1 MINSV
6 SSVIMLCLPTLA
18 VENELS
24 VTFREFSLVDVEL
37 HAHTLLL
44 MFTDE
49 SFDVGLSVS
58 RRRRVLGRLIGLW
71 SGRYHLW
78 FSWSST
84 TFACLRPFA
93 AHLVLLLHAS
103 KHRRRIEESVIVGEL
118 EQLKVFN
125 DGTDKFSINTQVVGY
140 GIIVGGAHVSS
151 SVTHPLQHH
160 EEYTIPSSS
169 VFHAKSD
176 DALVVTSIAVVGEIV
191 HRNLLMVLVMLF
203 TSWEVVFHFTHKVV
217 ERTADNVFVALLLNV
232 LLPFLL
238 RVPLPTDAS
247 LHFYCKTVEASRWHE
262 QQ

>member
-44 MFTDE
+44 IFPDE
-49 SFDVGLSVS
+49 SFDVLSVS
-58 RRRRVLGRLIGLW
+58 RRRRVFDRLVGLW

-93 AHLVLLLHAS
+93 AHLVLQLHAS

-140 GIIVGGAHVSS
+140 SIIVGGAHVSR

-191 HRNLLMVLVMLF
+191 HKKLI
-203 TSWEVVFHFTHKVV
+203 
-217 ERTADNVFVALLLNV
+217 
-232 LLPFLL
+232 
-238 RVPLPTDAS
+238 
-247 LHFYCKTVEASRWHE
+247 RWC
-262 QQ
+262 

>member
-24 VTFREFSLVDVEL
+24 VTFREFSLVYVEL

-44 MFTDE
+44 IFTDE
-49 SFDVGLSVS
+49 SFDVLSVS
-58 RRRRVLGRLIGLW
+58 RRRRVLDRLVGLW

-93 AHLVLLLHAS
+93 AHLVLQLHAS

-140 GIIVGGAHVSS
+140 SIIVGGAHVSR

-191 HRNLLMVLVMLF
+191 HKKLI
-203 TSWEVVFHFTHKVV
+203 
-217 ERTADNVFVALLLNV
+217 
-232 LLPFLL
+232 
-238 RVPLPTDAS
+238 
-247 LHFYCKTVEASRWHE
+247 RWC
-262 QQ
+262 

>member
-58 RRRRVLGRLIGLW
+58 RRRRVLGRLIGRW

-84 TFACLRPFA
+84 TFASLRPFA

-140 GIIVGGAHVSS
+140 SIIVGGAHVSS

-191 HRNLLMVLVMLF
+191 HKKLI
-203 TSWEVVFHFTHKVV
+203 
-217 ERTADNVFVALLLNV
+217 
-232 LLPFLL
+232 
-238 RVPLPTDAS
+238 
-247 LHFYCKTVEASRWHE
+247 RWC
-262 QQ
+262 

>member
-44 MFTDE
+44 IFTDE
-49 SFDVGLSVS
+49 SFDVLSVS
-58 RRRRVLGRLIGLW
+58 RRRRVLDRLVGLW

-93 AHLVLLLHAS
+93 AHLVLQLHAS

-140 GIIVGGAHVSS
+140 SIIVGGAHVSS

-191 HRNLLMVLVMLF
+191 HNKLI
-203 TSWEVVFHFTHKVV
+203 
-217 ERTADNVFVALLLNV
+217 
-232 LLPFLL
+232 
-238 RVPLPTDAS
+238 
-247 LHFYCKTVEASRWHE
+247 RWC
-262 QQ
+262 

>member
-18 VENELS
+18 VKNELS

-44 MFTDE
+44 IFPDE

-58 RRRRVLGRLIGLW
+58 RRRRVLSRLIGLW

-78 FSWSST
+78 LSWSST
-84 TFACLRPFA
+84 TFASLRPFA

-118 EQLKVFN
+118 EQLKVFD

-191 HRNLLMVLVMLF
+191 HKKLI
-203 TSWEVVFHFTHKVV
+203 
-217 ERTADNVFVALLLNV
+217 
-232 LLPFLL
+232 
-238 RVPLPTDAS
+238 
-247 LHFYCKTVEASRWHE
+247 RWC
-262 QQ
+262 

>member
-1 MINSV
+1 
-6 SSVIMLCLPTLA
+6 MLCLPTLA

-44 MFTDE
+44 IFTDE

-84 TFACLRPFA
+84 TFASLRPFA
-93 AHLVLLLHAS
+93 AHLVLQLHAS

-118 EQLKVFN
+118 EQLKVFD

-169 VFHAKSD
+169 VLHAKSD

-191 HRNLLMVLVMLF
+191 HKKLI
-203 TSWEVVFHFTHKVV
+203 
-217 ERTADNVFVALLLNV
+217 
-232 LLPFLL
+232 
-238 RVPLPTDAS
+238 
-247 LHFYCKTVEASRWHE
+247 RWC
-262 QQ
+262 

>member
-44 MFTDE
+44 IFTDE
-49 SFDVGLSVS
+49 SFDVLSVS
-58 RRRRVLGRLIGLW
+58 RRRRVLDRLVGLW

-84 TFACLRPFA
+84 TFASLRPFA
-93 AHLVLLLHAS
+93 AHLVLQLHAS

-140 GIIVGGAHVSS
+140 SIIVGGAHVSR

-191 HRNLLMVLVMLF
+191 HNKLI
-203 TSWEVVFHFTHKVV
+203 
-217 ERTADNVFVALLLNV
+217 
-232 LLPFLL
+232 
-238 RVPLPTDAS
+238 
-247 LHFYCKTVEASRWHE
+247 RWC
-262 QQ
+262 

>member
-44 MFTDE
+44 IFTDE
-49 SFDVGLSVS
+49 SFDVLSVS
-58 RRRRVLGRLIGLW
+58 RRRRVLDRLVGLW

-84 TFACLRPFA
+84 TFAGLRPFA
-93 AHLVLLLHAS
+93 AHLVLQLHAS

-140 GIIVGGAHVSS
+140 SIIVGGAHVSS

-191 HRNLLMVLVMLF
+191 HKKLI
-203 TSWEVVFHFTHKVV
+203 
-217 ERTADNVFVALLLNV
+217 
-232 LLPFLL
+232 
-238 RVPLPTDAS
+238 
-247 LHFYCKTVEASRWHE
+247 RWC
-262 QQ
+262 